1 MLQAFKA
8 AFRGV
13 GIAWLHERHLKVHTV
28 AMLSVCC
35 VAAYVEVSRIEW
47 AILLLCFGLVTSLEY
62 ANSALER
69 LANRITLERDPLIR
83 DAKDM
88 SAAAVLAASLFAA
101 IIGIILLGPP
111 LWARIMDL

>member
-28 AMLSVCC
+28 AMVSVCC

-69 LANRITLERDPLIR
+69 LANRVTSERDPLIR

-88 SAAAVLAASLFAA
+88 AAGAVLVASVASAGVGLL
-101 IIGIILLGPP
+101 ILGPP
-111 LWARIMDL
+111 LLRLIIG

>member
-28 AMLSVCC
+28 AMVSVCC

-69 LANRITLERDPLIR
+69 LANRVTSERDPLIR

-88 SAAAVLAASLFAA
+88 AAGAVLVASIAAAGVGLLILAPPVLRL
-101 IIGIILLGPP
+101 ILG
-111 LWARIMDL
+111 

>member
-1 MLQAFKA
+1 MLEAFKA

-13 GIAWLHERHLKVHTV
+13 GIAWLHERHLKLHTV
-28 AMLSVCC
+28 GMVSVCC

-69 LANRITLERDPLIR
+69 LANRVTSERDPLIR

-88 SAAAVLAASLFAA
+88 AAGAVLVASIAAAGVGLLILAPPVLRL
-101 IIGIILLGPP
+101 ILG
-111 LWARIMDL
+111 

>member
-28 AMLSVCC
+28 AMVSVCC

-69 LANRITLERDPLIR
+69 LANRVTSERDPLIR

-88 SAAAVLAASLFAA
+88 AAGAVLVASVASAGVGLLILAPPLLRL
-101 IIGIILLGPP
+101 IIG
-111 LWARIMDL
+111 

>member
-28 AMLSVCC
+28 AMVSVCC

-69 LANRITLERDPLIR
+69 LANRVTSERDPLIR

-88 SAAAVLAASLFAA
+88 AAGAVLVASIAAAGVGLLILA
-101 IIGIILLGPP
+101 PP
-111 LWARIMDL
+111 CCA

>member
-28 AMLSVCC
+28 AMVSVCC

-69 LANRITLERDPLIR
+69 LANRVTSERDPLIR

-88 SAAAVLAASLFAA
+88 AAAAVLVASIAAAGVGLL
-101 IIGIILLGPP
+101 ILAPPVLRLILG
-111 LWARIMDL
+111 